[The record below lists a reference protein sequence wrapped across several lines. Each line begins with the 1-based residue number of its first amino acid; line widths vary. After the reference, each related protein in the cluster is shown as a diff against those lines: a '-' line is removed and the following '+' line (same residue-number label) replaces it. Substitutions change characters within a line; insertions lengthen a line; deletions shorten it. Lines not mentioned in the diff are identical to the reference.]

1 MIKSVLKFLALSL
14 LTLAVSCAK
23 EKDIPVQEI
32 HTMHYRTTVQAGTD
46 TRATIGDDLKYE
58 FEEGDR
64 VYMESEDGQLYG
76 FLSLSFEGGIGN
88 NVALFEGDL
97 NYEGDYTPTLTTRVK
112 LVLVGPEDKL
122 HHISEDKVEEV
133 DPEKITS
140 SSYKDKWAV
149 SLKEAVRQ
157 LSHFTGTGLFGDTF
171 FTLHQQ
177 SSFLL
182 MSLSFNPE
190 TVTAGTKVKAELI
203 NHYGEESSSSL
214 GSVSC
219 QTVKEGDGE
228 IDATWVFAFSPETE
242 LSGAKLEV
250 EVGTESVPELEMA
263 NATLQANTYYTFQ
276 RTTYVMDYF
285 AVEATEEDTE
295 ITFNYAAASNGIQY
309 STDGLNWYNYNDPIL
324 LSTEGAKVY
333 FRGKANSFKNTGTTP
348 ILSTGDKACYVYG
361 DIMFLMCNEK
371 YKPRTTI
378 PTEYA
383 FQSAFKDCSW
393 LRFKENTELKLS
405 ATNLSKG
412 CYKSMFMGC
421 TGLEK
426 LPSNFLPAT
435 VVEEEAYYQMF
446 SGCTSL
452 NSAPDELPATTLKER
467 CYYQMFNSCT
477 ALKSAPSFP
486 DEKGTLSGIQNCYQM
501 FNECTSLET
510 ASGKL
515 FTDDTQLTEE
525 CFHGLFRHCSA
536 LKNVPLGFLPSLH
549 MAKWCYRG
557 MFEGAIIKEGP
568 DLPATKLVDEC
579 YRFLFNS
586 CKQLKTIRCNAANP
600 NNGSFTTNW
609 VNNVPSGGTFY
620 KNPGTEDNS
629 GDDATKWPRGN
640 AGIPSNWSVG
650 TY

>member
-1 MIKSVLKFLALSL
+1 MMKSVIKIVVWSLLALVISCKKEAGGL
-14 LTLAVSCAK
+14 VPEIRTL
-23 EKDIPVQEI
+23 
-32 HTMHYRTTVQAGTD
+32 HYRATVQTGTD
-46 TRATIGDDLKYE
+46 TRATLGNDLKYE
-58 FEEGDR
+58 FEEGDK
-64 VYMESEDGQLYG
+64 VYMESNDGKLYG
-76 FLSLSFEGGIGN
+76 FLSLSFDGGIGEN
-88 NVALFEGDL
+88 KNVALFEGDL
-97 NYEGDYTPTLTTRVK
+97 YVEDNYTPTSSTIVN
-112 LVLVGPEDKL
+112 LVLVGPDDQL
-122 HHISEDKVEEV
+122 HQYPEGKVLEV
-133 DPEKITS
+133 FPGD
-140 SSYKDKWAV
+140 YKDKWADT
-149 SLKEAVRQ
+149 LNEAVRQ
-157 LSHFTGTGLFGDTF
+157 LSHFTGSGSFGDTF
-171 FTLHQQ
+171 FTLNQQ

-190 TVTAGTKVKAELI
+190 TVTAGTEVTAELI

-285 AVEATEEDTE
+285 TVEATEEDTE

-309 STDGLNWYNYNDPIL
+309 STDGLNWYNYNDPIH
-324 LSTEGAKVY
+324 LSTEGDKVY
-333 FRGKANSFKNTGTTP
+333 FRGKATVFKNTGSNP
-348 ILSTGDKACYVYG
+348 LLSSTSNKACYVYG

-452 NSAPDELPATTLKER
+452 TNAPDELPATILKQR
-467 CYYQMFNSCT
+467 CYYQMFNSCA

-486 DEKGTLSGIQNCYQM
+486 GEKGTLSGIQNCYQM
-501 FNECTSLET
+501 FNDCTSLET
-510 ASGKL
+510 AYGSL
-515 FTDDTQLTEE
+515 FTEDTELSEE

-536 LKNVPLGFLPSLH
+536 LVNVPRDFLPSLH
-549 MAKWCYRG
+549 LAKWCYRG
-557 MFEGAIIKEGP
+557 MFEGASFTEGP
-568 DLPATKLVDEC
+568 DLPALKLVEEC

-586 CKQLKTIRCNAANP
+586 CKKLKIIRCNAANP
-600 NNGSFTTNW
+600 NNGSFTPNW

-620 KNPGTEDNS
+620 KNPETQVNS

-640 AGIPSNWSVG
+640 PGIPANWNVD